1 MVISISP
8 YVIEVAKLCVDTDS
22 CSLFPF
28 VFYSL
33 SSFTFH
39 MKILVTGSA
48 GFIGFHCVNR
58 FASEGH
64 EVVGI
69 DNLNDYYA
77 IELKHAR
84 LMESGINPESV
95 LEGEYV
101 TGSKFERYRF
111 IKGDIS
117 NRKFIETVFN
127 DANSFDVVVHLAA
140 QAGVRYS
147 LINPDAYVESNVNGF
162 YTILEACRKS
172 PVKHLIYASSSSVY
186 GNSTKVPF
194 LETDMTDDTV
204 SLYAATKKSN
214 ELFAYNYSHLFRIP
228 TTGLRFFT
236 VYGPWGRPDM
246 AYYGF
251 VEKILRGEEISLF
264 NAGDMYR
271 DFTYVDDIVEG
282 ISRLLEKPPV
292 ASSPDVPKRILNI
305 GNASP
310 VYMKDFISLLED
322 KLSKKALIKAL
333 PMQETDV
340 YKTYA
345 NISSLVKLT
354 GYHPVTGIEQG
365 LDRFLDWY
373 HAYSNSNFTKFVA
386 S

>member
-1 MVISISP
+1 
-8 YVIEVAKLCVDTDS
+8 
-22 CSLFPF
+22 
-28 VFYSL
+28 
-33 SSFTFH
+33 
-39 MKILVTGSA
+39 MKILVTGAA

-58 FASEGH
+58 LSSDGH

-69 DNLNDYYA
+69 DNLNDYYGV
-77 IELKHAR
+77 ELKRAR
-84 LMESGINPESV
+84 LMESGIDPVLV
-95 LEGEYV
+95 LEETYV
-101 TGSKFERYRF
+101 KGTKFEGYKF
-111 IKGDIS
+111 VKGDIS
-117 NRKFIETVFN
+117 NRGFVHKVFE
-127 DANSFDVVVHLAA
+127 DANGFDVVVHLAA

-147 LINPDAYVESNVNGF
+147 LVNPDAYVESNINGF
-162 YTILEACRKS
+162 YTILEACRKI

-194 LETDMTDDTV
+194 VETDMTDDTV

-251 VEKILRGEEISLF
+251 ADKICNNQEISLF
-264 NAGDMYR
+264 NGGDMYR

-282 ISRLLEKPPV
+282 ISRLLDKPPV
-292 ASSPDVPKRILNI
+292 AQSPEVPKRILNI
-305 GNASP
+305 GNAAP
-310 VYMKDFISLLED
+310 VYMKDFIALLEN
-322 KLSKKALIKAL
+322 KLSKKALINSL

-345 NISSLVKLT
+345 NISALVELT
-354 GYHPVTGIEQG
+354 GYNPVTGIDQG

-373 HAYSNSNFTKFVA
+373 QAYSSGNFTKFTA
-386 S
+386 Q

>member
-1 MVISISP
+1 
-8 YVIEVAKLCVDTDS
+8 
-22 CSLFPF
+22 
-28 VFYSL
+28 
-33 SSFTFH
+33 
-39 MKILVTGSA
+39 MKILVTGAA
-48 GFIGFHCVNR
+48 GFIGFHSVNR
-58 FASEGH
+58 FAGEGH
-64 EVVGI
+64 EVVGV
-69 DNLNDYYA
+69 DNLNDYYDVG
-77 IELKHAR
+77 LKHAR
-84 LMESGINPESV
+84 LMESGINPIFV
-95 LEGEYV
+95 LEESYV
-101 TGSKFERYRF
+101 KATKFNDYKF
-111 IKGDIS
+111 VKGDIS
-117 NRKFIETVFN
+117 DSGFIQKVFD
-127 DANSFDVVVHLAA
+127 DANGFDVVVHLAA

-147 LINPDAYVESNVNGF
+147 LVNPDAYVESNIKGF
-162 YTILEACRKS
+162 YTILEACRKN

-194 LETDMTDDTV
+194 VETDMTDDTV

-251 VEKILRGEEISLF
+251 ADKISNNQEISLF
-264 NAGDMYR
+264 NGGDMYR

-282 ISRLLEKPPV
+282 ISRLLNKPPV
-292 ASSPDVPKRILNI
+292 AQSPEVPKRILNI

-310 VYMKDFISLLED
+310 VYMKEFIALLEN
-322 KLSKKALIKAL
+322 KLCKKALINTL

-345 NISSLVKLT
+345 NISALIELT
-354 GYHPVTGIEQG
+354 GYNPITGIDQG

-373 HAYSNSNFTKFVA
+373 REYSSGNFTKFAA

>member
-1 MVISISP
+1 
-8 YVIEVAKLCVDTDS
+8 
-22 CSLFPF
+22 
-28 VFYSL
+28 
-33 SSFTFH
+33 

-69 DNLNDYYA
+69 DNLNDYYDVG
-77 IELKHAR
+77 LKHAR
-84 LMESGINPESV
+84 LMESGINPEQVVEGKYVSSV
-95 LEGEYV
+95 
-101 TGSKFERYRF
+101 KFEGYQF

-117 NRKFIETVFN
+117 NRNFVQKIFS
-127 DANSFDVVVHLAA
+127 DANSFDVVLHLAA

-147 LINPDAYVESNVNGF
+147 LINPDAYVESNINGF
-162 YTILEACRKS
+162 YSILEACRKN

-194 LETDMTDDTV
+194 IETDMTDDTV

-251 VEKILRGEEISLF
+251 VEKIIRGEEISLF

-271 DFTYVDDIVEG
+271 DFTYIDDIVEG
-282 ISRLLEKPPV
+282 ISRLLDKPPF
-292 ASSPDVPKRILNI
+292 ASAPEVPKRILNI

-310 VYMKDFISLLED
+310 VYMKDFISLLEH
-322 KLSKKALIKAL
+322 KLSKKATINAL

-340 YKTYA
+340 YKTFA
-345 NISSLVKLT
+345 NISALVALT
-354 GYHPVTGIEQG
+354 EYHPVTGIEQG
-365 LDRFLDWY
+365 LNRFLDWY
-373 HAYSNSNFTKFVA
+373 RAYSSGNFTKFVA

>member
-1 MVISISP
+1 
-8 YVIEVAKLCVDTDS
+8 
-22 CSLFPF
+22 
-28 VFYSL
+28 
-33 SSFTFH
+33 
-39 MKILVTGSA
+39 MKILVTGAA

-58 FASEGH
+58 FSSDGH

-69 DNLNDYYA
+69 DNLNNYYGV
-77 IELKHAR
+77 ELKHAR
-84 LMESGINPESV
+84 LTESGIDPIHV
-95 LEGEYV
+95 LEETYV
-101 TGSKFERYRF
+101 TGKKFEDYKF
-111 IKGDIS
+111 VKGDIS
-117 NRKFIETVFN
+117 NRGFVEKIFN
-127 DANSFDVVVHLAA
+127 DANGFDVVVHLAA

-147 LINPDAYVESNVNGF
+147 LINPDAYVDSNINGF
-162 YTILEACRKS
+162 YNILEACRKT
-172 PVKHLIYASSSSVY
+172 PVNHLIYASSSSVY

-194 LETDMTDDTV
+194 VETDMTDDTV

-246 AYYGF
+246 AYF
-251 VEKILRGEEISLF
+251 AFADKISNNQEISLF
-264 NAGDMYR
+264 NGGDMYR

-282 ISRLLEKPPV
+282 ISRLLEKPPA
-292 ASSPDVPKRILNI
+292 ASSPEVPKRILNI
-305 GNASP
+305 GNAAP
-310 VYMKDFISLLED
+310 VYMKDFIALLEN
-322 KLSKKALIKAL
+322 KLSKKALINSL

-345 NISSLVKLT
+345 NISALIELT
-354 GYHPVTGIEQG
+354 GYNPVTEIGQG

-373 HAYSNSNFTKFVA
+373 REYATGNFTKFAA

>member
-1 MVISISP
+1 
-8 YVIEVAKLCVDTDS
+8 
-22 CSLFPF
+22 
-28 VFYSL
+28 
-33 SSFTFH
+33 
-39 MKILVTGSA
+39 MKILITGAA

-58 FASEGH
+58 FVGDGH
-64 EVVGI
+64 EVLGI

-77 IELKHAR
+77 LELKHAR
-84 LMESGINPESV
+84 LMESGIDPKLV
-95 LEGEYV
+95 VKGEYV
-101 TGSKFERYRF
+101 TGEKFENYRF

-117 NRKFIETVFN
+117 NRNFVEKVFS

-147 LINPDAYVESNVNGF
+147 LVNPDAYIESNINGF
-162 YTILEACRKS
+162 YTVLEACRKT
-172 PVKHLIYASSSSVY
+172 PVKHFIYASSSSVY

-246 AYYGF
+246 AYYNF
-251 VEKILRGEEISLF
+251 AEKISNNQEISLF
-264 NAGDMYR
+264 NGGDMYR

-282 ISRLLEKPPV
+282 ISRLLDKPPV
-292 ASSPDVPKRILNI
+292 AQSPEVPKRILNI

-310 VYMKDFISLLED
+310 VYMKEFIAMLEN
-322 KLSKKALIKAL
+322 KISKKALINSM

-345 NISSLVKLT
+345 NISALVKLT

-365 LDRFLDWY
+365 LDKFLEWY
-373 HAYSNSNFTKFVA
+373 WSYSSGNYATFMVT
-386 S
+386 